1 MGKTARFVMKMV
13 AAGLALAALICLIV
27 GSWCDIAEAIEAR
40 KERRLRAKESADYA
54 DEELYL

>member
-27 GSWCDIAEAIEAR
+27 GSWCDVAEALESYKA
-40 KERRLRAKESADYA
+40 RRLHAKECADYA
-54 DEELYL
+54 DEDQY